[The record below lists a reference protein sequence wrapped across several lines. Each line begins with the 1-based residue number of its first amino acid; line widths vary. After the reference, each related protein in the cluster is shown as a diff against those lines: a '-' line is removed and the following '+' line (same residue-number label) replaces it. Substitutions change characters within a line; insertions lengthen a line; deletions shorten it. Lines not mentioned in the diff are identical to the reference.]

1 MTNTA
6 SASTTPTPL
15 VGSDV
20 LQSDHRSRLTTQ
32 DIAKAVARH
41 HREHPTKAEAATAK
55 AQKTGPKK

>member
-6 SASTTPTPL
+6 SASTTVTPP
-15 VGSDV
+15 VSNEV

-41 HREHPTKAEAATAK
+41 HREHPTKSEAVAAK
-55 AQKTGPKK
+55 AQKTTPRK